1 VSAHNAGPPGE
12 GGGPDTPTGPNRPT
26 YYTDDH
32 QAPPRRPTAD
42 GNAPGRRE
50 PGEAL
55 RWVPCTWAHP
65 QDLHA
70 RLRRR
75 RVAASRSVP
84 LDCGCRDPHACRCTQ
99 PPPSAVMV
107 AAGAA
112 AAAHLL
118 KHGLPPLLDID
129 TARALWRRSP
139 ADRAL
144 VTRLNDYGLAR

>member
-1 VSAHNAGPPGE
+1 
-12 GGGPDTPTGPNRPT
+12 
-26 YYTDDH
+26 
-32 QAPPRRPTAD
+32 
-42 GNAPGRRE
+42 
-50 PGEAL
+50 
-55 RWVPCTWAHP
+55 
-65 QDLHA
+65 
-70 RLRRR
+70 
-75 RVAASRSVP
+75 
-84 LDCGCRDPHACRCTQ
+84 
-99 PPPSAVMV
+99 MV